1 MGAGMIDQELTRLR
15 RRKDELEQRI
25 IPVLESRTQSLFAQ
39 IMPLGKET
47 EEREKLEADYKI
59 QSNEL
64 RLRSDE
70 RNNIRQ
76 EIERLERLRK
86 TRS

>member
-1 MGAGMIDQELTRLR
+1 MIDQELIRLH

-25 IPVLESRTQSLFAQ
+25 IPALESRTQSLFTQ
-39 IMPLGKET
+39 LMPLHKGT
-47 EEREKLEADYKI
+47 EEREKLEAEYQI
-59 QSNEL
+59 QSSEL

-76 EIERLERLRK
+76 EIQKLERLRE

>member
-1 MGAGMIDQELTRLR
+1 MAMIDQELTRLR

-25 IPVLESRTQSLFAQ
+25 LPALESKTQSLFAQ
-39 IMPLGKET
+39 IMPLHKGT
-47 EEREKLEADYKI
+47 EEREKLEAEYEI
-59 QSNEL
+59 QSKEL

-76 EIERLERLRK
+76 EMERLERQKEAR
-86 TRS
+86 R